1 MKGIRRIR
9 QRLCALP
16 LALACLM
23 GLAACGGPDFGS
35 FSKELEFGDKQVS
48 DTQTTYVMKIPE
60 GRLGD
65 LIGPSQIQWVIDQY
79 GDPPAH
85 TGAVAVGTKKA
96 AKDLLRKSPELQ
108 CRALENTYQ
117 EESSD
122 EGKWEYKDSSCRKQR
137 KLSWLEKTLWNMY
150 QVQSDSTIEWLST
163 SRNTLVAADDT
174 VSTLQANATPNYDSW
189 FAPVNRYL
197 RIAQGVLIAA
207 AAISLIV
214 LTICFVLVPVD
225 TGLMLSFVLATAML
239 ILGMGLFTLG
249 AEMSMSKIGNY
260 MGAKLTKSRRLG
272 LILIVSFLLGVAI
285 TVAEPDLQV
294 LAANVPEID
303 KTVLILTVSVGVGIF
318 LMLCMVRILFGIS
331 LRLLL
336 IVFYVLVFL
345 AAFLS
350 DQGILAVAFDS
361 GGVTTGPMTVPFIM
375 ALGVG
380 VASIRSDENAKA
392 DSFGLVG
399 LCSIGPIASVLLL
412 GAIYKTQ
419 PAQAESET
427 AAAITNT
434 VALGRD
440 YLHAFPEYLK
450 EVTLALLPIV
460 VFFLIFQIVS
470 LRLRRLPFLR
480 VMVGILYTY
489 AGLVLFLTG
498 VNVGFSPV
506 GYALGAALTE
516 GWKLWLLIPLAMLMG
531 WFIINAEPAV
541 HILNRQVEDLSA
553 GAISARAM
561 GMSLSIAVSA
571 AGGLAMLRVITGVSI
586 MYFLVPGYFIALALS
601 FFVPRTFTAIA
612 FDSGG
617 VASGPL
623 TATFMLPFAMGAC
636 EALGGNVMTDAF
648 GLVALVAMMPLITVQ
663 VMGAIY
669 VIKSRR
675 AEKEPALPDFGDN
688 EIIELWEAC

>member
-1 MKGIRRIR
+1 
-9 QRLCALP
+9 
-16 LALACLM
+16 
-23 GLAACGGPDFGS
+23 
-35 FSKELEFGDKQVS
+35 
-48 DTQTTYVMKIPE
+48 
-60 GRLGD
+60 
-65 LIGPSQIQWVIDQY
+65 
-79 GDPPAH
+79 
-85 TGAVAVGTKKA
+85 
-96 AKDLLRKSPELQ
+96 
-108 CRALENTYQ
+108 
-117 EESSD
+117 
-122 EGKWEYKDSSCRKQR
+122 
-137 KLSWLEKTLWNMY
+137 
-150 QVQSDSTIEWLST
+150 
-163 SRNTLVAADDT
+163 
-174 VSTLQANATPNYDSW
+174 
-189 FAPVNRYL
+189 
-197 RIAQGVLIAA
+197 
-207 AAISLIV
+207 
-214 LTICFVLVPVD
+214 
-225 TGLMLSFVLATAML
+225 
-239 ILGMGLFTLG
+239 
-249 AEMSMSKIGNY
+249 
-260 MGAKLTKSRRLG
+260 
-272 LILIVSFLLGVAI
+272 
-285 TVAEPDLQV
+285 
-294 LAANVPEID
+294 
-303 KTVLILTVSVGVGIF
+303 
-318 LMLCMVRILFGIS
+318 MVRILFGIS
-331 LRLLL
+331 LQLLL

-419 PAQAESET
+419 PAQAESEA

-460 VFFLIFQIVS
+460 VFFLIFQVVS

-553 GAISARAM
+553 GAISAKAM
-561 GMSLSIAVSA
+561 GMSLSIAVAA
-571 AGGLAMLRVITGVSI
+571 AGGEAQRHGADNADGKNCFEDLFHNSKLLLIVS
-586 MYFLVPGYFIALALS
+586 F
-601 FFVPRTFTAIA
+601 
-612 FDSGG
+612 
-617 VASGPL
+617 
-623 TATFMLPFAMGAC
+623 
-636 EALGGNVMTDAF
+636 
-648 GLVALVAMMPLITVQ
+648 
-663 VMGAIY
+663 
-669 VIKSRR
+669 
-675 AEKEPALPDFGDN
+675 DFGSRAYHTGS
-688 EIIELWEAC
+688 L

>member
-1 MKGIRRIR
+1 MYR
-9 QRLCALP
+9 
-16 LALACLM
+16 
-23 GLAACGGPDFGS
+23 
-35 FSKELEFGDKQVS
+35 KQV
-48 DTQTTYVMKIPE
+48 
-60 GRLGD
+60 L
-65 LIGPSQIQWVIDQY
+65 
-79 GDPPAH
+79 
-85 TGAVAVGTKKA
+85 
-96 AKDLLRKSPELQ
+96 
-108 CRALENTYQ
+108 
-117 EESSD
+117 
-122 EGKWEYKDSSCRKQR
+122 
-137 KLSWLEKTLWNMY
+137 LEKLK
-150 QVQSDSTIEWLST
+150 E
-163 SRNTLVAADDT
+163 
-174 VSTLQANATPNYDSW
+174 
-189 FAPVNRYL
+189 
-197 RIAQGVLIAA
+197 AA
-207 AAISLIV
+207 ASVLPISLIV
-214 LTICFVLVPVD
+214 LAICFVLVPVD

-412 GAIYKTQ
+412 GAQ

-470 LRLRRLPFLR
+470 LRLRKLPFLR
-480 VMVGILYTY
+480 VMMGILYTY

>member
-1 MKGIRRIR
+1 MY
-9 QRLCALP
+9 Q
-16 LALACLM
+16 
-23 GLAACGGPDFGS
+23 
-35 FSKELEFGDKQVS
+35 KQVLFE
-48 DTQTTYVMKIPE
+48 K
-60 GRLGD
+60 
-65 LIGPSQIQWVIDQY
+65 
-79 GDPPAH
+79 
-85 TGAVAVGTKKA
+85 
-96 AKDLLRKSPELQ
+96 LRE
-108 CRALENTYQ
+108 
-117 EESSD
+117 
-122 EGKWEYKDSSCRKQR
+122 
-137 KLSWLEKTLWNMY
+137 
-150 QVQSDSTIEWLST
+150 
-163 SRNTLVAADDT
+163 
-174 VSTLQANATPNYDSW
+174 
-189 FAPVNRYL
+189 
-197 RIAQGVLIAA
+197 AA
-207 AAISLIV
+207 ASVLPISLIV
-214 LTICFVLVPVD
+214 LLICFVLVPVD
-225 TGLMLSFVLATAML
+225 TGLMLSFLLATAML
-239 ILGMGLFTLG
+239 IVGMGLFTLG

-260 MGAKLTKSRRLG
+260 IGSKLTKSRKLG
-272 LILIVSFLLGVAI
+272 LILVVSFLLGVAI

-294 LAANVPEID
+294 LAANVPDID
-303 KTVLILTVSVGVGIF
+303 KTVLILTVSVGVGMF

-412 GAIYKTQ
+412 GAIYRTQ
-419 PAQAESET
+419 PAQAGT
-427 AAAITNT
+427 QTVAAITDT
-434 VALGRD
+434 VLLGHD
-440 YLHAFPEYLK
+440 YLHAIPEYLK
-450 EVTLALLPIV
+450 EVTVALLPIV
-460 VFFLIFQIVS
+460 VFFLIFQFIS
-470 LRLRRLPFLR
+470 LRLRKLPFLR

-489 AGLVLFLTG
+489 LGLVLFLTG
-498 VNVGFSPV
+498 VNVGFSPL
-506 GYALGAALTE
+506 GYVLGAALTE
-516 GWKLWLLIPLAMLMG
+516 GWRIWLLIPLTMLMG

-541 HILNRQVEDLSA
+541 HILNKQVEDLSA
-553 GAISARAM
+553 GAISAKAM

-571 AGGLAMLRVITGVSI
+571 AGGLAMLRVITGI
-586 MYFLVPGYFIALALS
+586 PILYFLVPGYFIALALS

-636 EALGGNVMTDAF
+636 QALGGNVMTDAF

-669 VIKSRR
+669 VVKSRR
-675 AEKEPALPDFGDN
+675 AAAEPALPAFGDN

>member
-1 MKGIRRIR
+1 M
-9 QRLCALP
+9 
-16 LALACLM
+16 
-23 GLAACGGPDFGS
+23 
-35 FSKELEFGDKQVS
+35 
-48 DTQTTYVMKIPE
+48 
-60 GRLGD
+60 
-65 LIGPSQIQWVIDQY
+65 
-79 GDPPAH
+79 
-85 TGAVAVGTKKA
+85 
-96 AKDLLRKSPELQ
+96 LL
-108 CRALENTYQ
+108 
-117 EESSD
+117 
-122 EGKWEYKDSSCRKQR
+122 
-137 KLSWLEKTLWNMY
+137 
-150 QVQSDSTIEWLST
+150 
-163 SRNTLVAADDT
+163 
-174 VSTLQANATPNYDSW
+174 
-189 FAPVNRYL
+189 
-197 RIAQGVLIAA
+197 
-207 AAISLIV
+207 
-214 LTICFVLVPVD
+214 ICFVLVPVD
-225 TGLMLSFVLATAML
+225 TGLMLSFLLATAML

-260 MGAKLTKSRRLG
+260 IGSKLTKSRKLW
-272 LILIVSFLLGVAI
+272 LILAVSFLLGVAI

-294 LAANVPEID
+294 LAANVPDID

-412 GAIYKTQ
+412 GAIYRTQ
-419 PAQAESET
+419 PAQTET
-427 AAAITNT
+427 QTVAAITDT
-434 VALGRD
+434 VLLGRD
-440 YLHAFPEYLK
+440 YLHAIPEYLK
-450 EVTLALLPIV
+450 EVTVALLPIV
-460 VFFLIFQIVS
+460 VFFLIFQFVS
-470 LRLRRLPFLR
+470 LRLRKLPFLR

-489 AGLVLFLTG
+489 VGLVLFLTG
-498 VNVGFSPV
+498 VNVGFSPL
-506 GYALGAALTE
+506 GYVLGAALTE
-516 GWKLWLLIPLAMLMG
+516 GWRIWLLIPLAMLMG

-541 HILNRQVEDLSA
+541 HILNKQVEDLSA

-571 AGGLAMLRVITGVSI
+571 AGGLAMLRVITGI
-586 MYFLVPGYFIALALS
+586 PILYFLIPGYFIALALT

-636 EALGGNVMTDAF
+636 QALGGNVMTDAF

-669 VIKSRR
+669 VVKSRR
-675 AEKEPALPDFGDN
+675 AAAEPALPAFGDN